1 MLLSALARWLTL
13 CLAVAS
19 LVIGPVDRAVA
30 QDKESRELRV
40 IAYNVYECTGWPKD
54 RERAHVAV
62 AQGQM
67 PQRFAMELSL
77 YSPDIINFSEAP
89 KEPVIAEIARLLKM
103 NYVFLPSGGKW
114 PGAILTRHEIV
125 RSAGASDLR
134 STDDKTLFTRHWG
147 MAEIKLADGK
157 SVIVHSAHLHPSDG
171 AIRQREV
178 AEMLESMK
186 AELAAGKS
194 MILMGDLNHEPF
206 LPEYEA
212 WLKGGWVDGFSAAKK
227 GEGDRFT
234 IQADDPKRR
243 IDYVLAAGPLSKSI
257 LESRP
262 LFEGAFRVN
271 TADPV
276 GFSLSDHLPQ
286 LCVFEIPN

>member
-1 MLLSALARWLTL
+1 MSLFAFVRSLAIGLLLFMAEVNRCGLAEE
-13 CLAVAS
+13 ADP
-19 LVIGPVDRAVA
+19 G
-30 QDKESRELRV
+30 QLRV

-54 RERAHVAV
+54 RERAHVAT

-77 YSPDIINFSEAP
+77 YRPDIINFSEAP
-89 KEPVIAEIARLLKM
+89 KEPVVAEIAQLLKM
-103 NYVFLPSGGKW
+103 RYVYLPSGGKW
-114 PGAILTRHEIV
+114 PGAILTRHEII
-125 RSAGASDLR
+125 RSAPASNLR
-134 STDDKTLFTRHWG
+134 SSDDKTLFTRHWG
-147 MAEIKLADGK
+147 MAELKIAGGQT
-157 SVIVHSAHLHPSDG
+157 VIVHSAHLHPSDG

-186 AELAAGKS
+186 GDLAAGKS

-206 LPEYEA
+206 LPEYDQ
-212 WLKGGWVDGFSAAKK
+212 WLKAGWVDGFSKAKE

-243 IDYVLAAGPLSKSI
+243 IDYVFATGPLSKSI

-262 LFEGAFRVN
+262 LFEGSFRVN

-286 LCVFEIPN
+286 FCLFELPK